1 MYSFMNPV
9 KKIYR
14 KMEPHSTELIEESVE
29 KCPECGNPNLSSQL
43 KENGKVCKGCGYHY
57 KMSAMER
64 IEYISR
70 TNYRIYGEE
79 RTRNEI

>member
-29 KCPECGNPNLSSQL
+29 KCPECGNPNL
-43 KENGKVCKGCGYHY
+43 V
-57 KMSAMER
+57 SA
-64 IEYISR
+64 
-70 TNYRIYGEE
+70 
-79 RTRNEI
+79 